1 MATDKEYEEDLAEF
15 TRRVERLRVHYQSYF
30 LGLERRPPLQLREQL
45 DRFIR
50 ETCLNEAR
58 RATFKFRFQSLLQR
72 YRILAVYWDRVLRD
86 LEEGRV
92 TRESLRRDAG
102 YRDAD
107 RPERAPAAERPQQG
121 EGAPLPRPELPP
133 SRLDDPVAQLYLD
146 YLSAR
151 RQVGMDVKGI
161 TETAFRASLEKQRNL
176 QRERLKAP
184 DVSFSVTVKD
194 GKVVLL
200 ARPESRT

>member
-1 MATDKEYEEDLAEF
+1 MATDKEYEEDLAEIA
-15 TRRVERLRVHYQSYF
+15 RRVERLRVHYQSYF
-30 LGLERRPPLQLREQL
+30 LGLEKRPPLMLREQL
-45 DRFIR
+45 DRFLR

-58 RATFKFRFQSLLQR
+58 RATFKFRFQSQLQR

-102 YRDAD
+102 YRDAE
-107 RPERAPAAERPQQG
+107 RPERGPAADR
-121 EGAPLPRPELPP
+121 GAHGPTESLPRPALPTP
-133 SRLDDPVAQLYLD
+133 KADDPVSQLYID

-161 TETAFRASLEKQRNL
+161 TETAFRASLEKQRTI

-200 ARPESRT
+200 ARPVPRT